1 LIISIYKKTYKIS
14 KIIILCFL
22 AIVIDEN
29 ERTIKLSKLLLW
41 YGCDF
46 GNCDKEV
53 LNTISGFIGKN
64 NPELAKSIEE
74 GSKLGYKIIYDDYD
88 WSLNSIDH

>member
-1 LIISIYKKTYKIS
+1 MYKTC

-22 AIVIDEN
+22 AIAIDQN
-29 ERTIKLSKLLLW
+29 DRTIKISKLLLW

-46 GNCDKEV
+46 GSSDTEV

-64 NPELAKSIEE
+64 NPDLVKSIEE